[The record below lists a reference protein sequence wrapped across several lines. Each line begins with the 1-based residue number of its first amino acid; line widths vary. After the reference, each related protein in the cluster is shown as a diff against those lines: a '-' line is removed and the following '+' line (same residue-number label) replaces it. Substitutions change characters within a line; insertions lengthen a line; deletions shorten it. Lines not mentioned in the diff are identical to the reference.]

1 MSNLMSSQNTI
12 ADRLLEEARKKTA
25 KSESPLLGKVALI
38 VGVTA
43 VLVSPVSLLGWIVGA
58 VAIGTGAAAARR
70 PVSVTQARIA
80 IALGAA
86 ATLIGVFFFTLNIA
100 LG

>member
-1 MSNLMSSQNTI
+1 MSNLMSSQKTI

-25 KSESPLLGKVALI
+25 KSENPLLGKVALI

-58 VAIGTGAAAARR
+58 VAIGIGVAAAHR

-86 ATLIGVFFFTLNIA
+86 AILIGVFFFTLNVA